1 MKRSALIEAG
11 SLDARLPAWEDLLMQ
26 LRITSRH
33 PIAFVPE
40 YLVAYRVREGSMS
53 AGTMAMLA
61 AWRQLRCMLRRQF
74 PDIPGSVHRWAHGAR
89 CTLFA
94 EQYGWRGE
102 YSRSAALLAEGLA
115 TDPVWTSTF
124 LGHRLARRWA
134 ATRSTE
140 AFAAPLFLD
149 CDTTAK
155 VRPAI
160 DPGGA
165 LGGLKAERDH
175 QLEAI
180 DRRLASEHM
189 R

>member
-40 YLVAYRVREGSMS
+40 YLAGYRVREGSMS
-53 AGTMAMLA
+53 AGTTAMLA
-61 AWRQLRCMLRRQF
+61 AWRQLRCMLRRNF
-74 PDIPGSVHRWAHGAR
+74 ADIPESVHRWAHGAR

-124 LGHRLARRWA
+124 LGHRLARRLA
-134 ATRSTE
+134 ASRSTE
-140 AFAAPLFLD
+140 AFAGPLFLD
-149 CDTTAK
+149 CDTTAM
-155 VRPAI
+155 VRPTV

-165 LGGLKAERDH
+165 LARLKASRDR

-180 DRRLASEHM
+180 DLGLASEHL